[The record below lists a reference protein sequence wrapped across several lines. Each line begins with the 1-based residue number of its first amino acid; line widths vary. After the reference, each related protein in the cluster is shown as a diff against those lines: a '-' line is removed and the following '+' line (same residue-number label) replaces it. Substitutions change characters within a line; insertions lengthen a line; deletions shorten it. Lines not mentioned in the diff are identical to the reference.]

1 LAENLSTLG
10 YSLNVIPIEGGGLMT
25 NTLFDLTGK
34 IALITGSS
42 QGIGFAIAR
51 GMGQAG
57 AKVVLNGRDEERLCR
72 AVSTLSGEGL
82 KVFGYSFDVSDS
94 KQIDQKI
101 TAIEREVGP
110 IDILVNNVAIQ
121 RRGPLETFEES
132 IWQELIQTNLTAI
145 FLMSKGV
152 VKGMIERKSGKI
164 INLCSLMSEISR
176 PSISPYTASK
186 GGVKML
192 TKAMA
197 VEWAK
202 YNIQVNGIGPGF
214 IVTEMNKAL
223 LDDEKFDAMV
233 RSRTPAG
240 RWGQPS
246 DLAGAAIFL
255 ASRAADYVTGHILYV
270 EGGLLSA
277 L

>member
-1 LAENLSTLG
+1 MIHS
-10 YSLNVIPIEGGGLMT
+10 
-25 NTLFDLTGK
+25 LFDLSGK

-51 GMGQAG
+51 GLGQAG
-57 AKVVLNGRDEERLCR
+57 ATIILNGRDEERLNR

-82 KVFGYSFDVSDS
+82 KVFGYSFDVTDS
-94 KQIDQKI
+94 NQIDQKI
-101 TAIEREVGP
+101 SIIEREVGP
-110 IDILVNNVAIQ
+110 IDILVNNAAIQ

-132 IWQELIQTNLTAI
+132 IWQELIQTNLTAV
-145 FLMSKGV
+145 FLLSKRV
-152 VKGMIERKSGKI
+152 VRGMIERKSGKI

-176 PSISPYTASK
+176 PSISPYTTSK

-214 IVTEMNKAL
+214 IVTEMNKVL
-223 LDDEKFDAMV
+223 LEDQKFDAMV
-233 RSRTPAG
+233 RGRTPAG

-255 ASRAADYVTGHILYV
+255 ASRAADYVSGHILYV
-270 EGGLLSA
+270 EGGILST

>member
-1 LAENLSTLG
+1 MIHSLFGLS
-10 YSLNVIPIEGGGLMT
+10 
-25 NTLFDLTGK
+25 GK
-34 IALITGSS
+34 VALITGSS
-42 QGIGFAIAR
+42 QGIGFGIAR
-51 GMGQAG
+51 GLGQAG
-57 AKVVLNGRDEERLCR
+57 ATIILNGRNVETLNR
-72 AVSTLSGEGL
+72 AVSTLSREGL

-101 TAIEREVGP
+101 STIEREVGP
-110 IDILVNNVAIQ
+110 LDILVNNAGIQ
-121 RRGPLETFEES
+121 RRGPLETIEES
-132 IWQELIQTNLTAI
+132 VWREVMETNLTAV
-145 FLMSKGV
+145 FLISKRV
-152 VKGMIERKSGKI
+152 VKGMIDRRSGKI
-164 INLCSLMSEISR
+164 INICSLMSEISR
-176 PSISPYTASK
+176 PTIAPYTASK

-214 IVTEMNKAL
+214 IVTEMNRPL
-223 LDDEKFDAMV
+223 LDDEKFNAMV
-233 RSRTPAG
+233 KSRTPAG
-240 RWGQPS
+240 RWGEPS

-255 ASRAADYVTGHILYV
+255 ASQASNYITGQIIYV

>member
-1 LAENLSTLG
+1 MIHS
-10 YSLNVIPIEGGGLMT
+10 
-25 NTLFDLTGK
+25 LFDLAGR

-42 QGIGFAIAR
+42 QGIGFGIAR
-51 GMGQAG
+51 GLGQAG
-57 AKVVLNGRDEERLCR
+57 ATIILNGRDKEKLNR
-72 AVSTLSGEGL
+72 AVSTLSQEGL

-94 KQIDQKI
+94 KQVDQDI
-101 TAIEREVGP
+101 SRIEREVGL
-110 IDILVNNVAIQ
+110 IDILVNNAGIQ

-132 IWQELIQTNLTAI
+132 VWQELIQTNLTAV
-145 FLMSKGV
+145 FLMSKRV
-152 VKGMIERKSGKI
+152 AKGMIERRSGKI
-164 INLCSLMSEISR
+164 INICSLMSEISR
-176 PSISPYTASK
+176 PTISPYTASK

-202 YNIQVNGIGPGF
+202 HNIQVNGIGPGF
-214 IVTEMNKAL
+214 IVTEMNRPL
-223 LDDEKFDAMV
+223 LADEKFNAMV
-233 RSRTPAG
+233 KSRTPAG

-246 DLAGAAIFL
+246 DLAGAAILL
-255 ASRAADYVTGHILYV
+255 ASSAADYITGQIIYV